1 MIRIFDTGE
10 KYAVRYTVTIN
21 NSLYTMSENPS
32 SPQGVNMYCCEIP
45 DKYEST
51 GKEIKIRD
59 LPGKVRW
66 AILDRLP
73 SEIRK

>member
-10 KYAVRYTVTIN
+10 KYADRYAVIIN

-45 DKYEST
+45 DKYESR
-51 GKEIKIRD
+51 GKEIKMSD
-59 LPGKVRW
+59 LPREVRE
-66 AILDRLP
+66 AILDRHPLG
-73 SEIRK
+73 IRK